1 MTILDYLKRENLKIV
16 HLTETYDKRLHI
28 WKYQG
33 KCRKADGAEVEIQI
47 EGATLAKIKGE

>member
-1 MTILDYLKRENLKIV
+1 MNIHDYLKREDLKII
-16 HLTETYDKRLHI
+16 HLKETYDKRLHI

-33 KCRKADGAEVEIQI
+33 KCRNSDGEIVEIDI

>member
-1 MTILDYLKRENLKIV
+1 MNIHDYLKREDLKII
-16 HLTETYDKRLHI
+16 HLKETYDKRLHI

-33 KCRKADGAEVEIQI
+33 KCRNPDGEIVEIDI